1 MIGHTWTSGA
11 VDGPVWTP
19 LGVLIVVVVVV
30 GSTAININHLDIVAN
45 VFALI

>member
-1 MIGHTWTSGA
+1 MIGQTWTSGA
-11 VDGPVWTP
+11 VDGPLWTP

-30 GSTAININHLDIVAN
+30 GSTAINIYHLNIVAN

>member
-1 MIGHTWTSGA
+1 MIVHTWTSGA
-11 VDGPVWTP
+11 VDGPLWTP